1 MSEKPT
7 TIRLSASEWGKL
19 VLAIAV
25 QLIGVVVYVQSIDH
39 KAETAQA
46 TAIEARA
53 EVKELR
59 DKTDGKLERLNDK
72 VDQIGKDV
80 ADIKAAVK
88 QGLK

>member
-1 MSEKPT
+1 MSDKPT

-39 KAETAQA
+39 KATSAMERATETR
-46 TAIEARA
+46 EEFRDY
-53 EVKELR
+53 R
-59 DKTDGKLERLNDK
+59 DKTEGKLDRIVN
-72 VDQIGKDV
+72 DV

-88 QGLK
+88 QGIK